1 MGTTDTFLFALG
13 RIVKTHGI
21 RGEVQ
26 VYSYSDVEYFL
37 DYKDLFIQGK
47 YGDKVPQR
55 VLKARVKKGQSV
67 ILALEGVVDRT
78 QAGSFVGKEIFLDRA
93 KLSPPAEGEYY
104 WHEIEGLSVVS
115 AGGEE
120 LGILSD
126 VLATGAHD
134 VYVVKGDRGEI
145 LVPAVEQMVKKI
157 DLEKG
162 VMVVDLPPGL
172 VEANAL

>member
-1 MGTTDTFLFALG
+1 LFFALG

-37 DYKDLFIQGK
+37 DYKDIFVQGK
-47 YGDKVPQR
+47 YGDKVSQR
-55 VLKARVKKGQSV
+55 VVKARVKKGQSV

-78 QAGSFVGKEIFLDRA
+78 QADFFVGKEIFLDRA
-93 KLSPPAEGEYY
+93 KLPPLAEGEYY

-134 VYVVKGDRGEI
+134 VYVVKGDKGEI

-157 DLEKG
+157 DLKKG
-162 VMVVDLPPGL
+162 VMVVNLPPGL

>member
-1 MGTTDTFLFALG
+1 MGTDTFFIALG

-26 VYSYSDVEYFL
+26 VYSYSDAEYFL
-37 DYKDLFIQGK
+37 DYKDLFVQGK

-67 ILALEGVVDRT
+67 ILALEGIVDIT

-93 KLSPPAEGEYY
+93 KLSPLAEGEYY

-134 VYVVKGDRGEI
+134 VYVVKGDGGEI

>member
-1 MGTTDTFLFALG
+1 MGTDGTLFFALG

-26 VYSYSDVEYFL
+26 VYSYSDVEYFF
-37 DYKDLFIQGK
+37 DYKDIFLQGK
-47 YGDKVPQR
+47 FGDKVPQR
-55 VLKARVKKGQSV
+55 VVKACVKKGQSV
-67 ILALEGVVDRT
+67 ILALEGVVDTT
-78 QAGSFVGKEIFLDRA
+78 QAGSLVGKEIFLDRA
-93 KLSPPAEGEYY
+93 KLSPLAEGEYY

-126 VLATGAHD
+126 VLTTGAHD

-145 LVPAVEQMVKKI
+145 LVPAVEQMVKI

-162 VMVVDLPPGL
+162 VMIVDFPPGL
-172 VEANAL
+172 IEANVL

>member
-1 MGTTDTFLFALG
+1 MGTDPSFFALG

-21 RGEVQ
+21 HGEVQ
-26 VYSYSDVEYFL
+26 VYSYSDVEYFF
-37 DYKDLFIQGK
+37 DYKDIFVQGK

-55 VLKARVKKGQSV
+55 VVKARVKKGQSV
-67 ILALEGVVDRT
+67 ILTLEGVVDIT
-78 QAGSFVGKEIFLDRA
+78 QAGSLVNTEIFLDRA
-93 KLSPPAEGEYY
+93 KLSPLAEGEYY

-115 AGGEE
+115 AKGEE

-157 DLEKG
+157 DFEKG

-172 VEANAL
+172 IEANAL

>member
-1 MGTTDTFLFALG
+1 MGTDTFFFALG

-26 VYSYSDVEYFL
+26 VYSYSDIEYFF
-37 DYKDLFIQGK
+37 DYKDIFVQDK

-55 VLKARVKKGQSV
+55 IVKARVKKGQSV
-67 ILALEGVVDRT
+67 ILTLEGVVDIT
-78 QAGSFVGKEIFLDRA
+78 QAGSLVDTEIFLDRA
-93 KLSPPAEGEYY
+93 KLSPLAEGEYY

-134 VYVVKGDRGEI
+134 VYVVKGDKGEI
-145 LVPAVEQMVKKI
+145 LVPAVEQIVKKI
-157 DLEKG
+157 DFKKG

-172 VEANAL
+172 IEANAL

>member
-1 MGTTDTFLFALG
+1 MGTDTFFFALG

-37 DYKDLFIQGK
+37 DYKDLFVQGK
-47 YGDKVPQR
+47 YGDKMPQR

-67 ILALEGVVDRT
+67 ILAFEGVVDRT

-93 KLSPPAEGEYY
+93 KLSPLAEGEYY

-115 AGGEE
+115 AKGEE

-145 LVPAVEQMVKKI
+145 LVPAVEQMVKNI
-157 DLEKG
+157 DLKKG

>member
-1 MGTTDTFLFALG
+1 MGTDTFLFALG
-13 RIVKTHGI
+13 RIVKPHGI

-26 VYSYSDVEYFL
+26 VYSYSDVDYFL
-37 DYKDLFIQGK
+37 DYKDIFVQGK

-55 VLKARVKKGQSV
+55 VIKARIKKGQSV
-67 ILALEGVVDRT
+67 VLTLEGVVDRT
-78 QAGSFVGKEIFLDRA
+78 QAGFFVGKEIFLDKA
-93 KLSPPAEGEYY
+93 KLLPLAEGEYY

-115 AGGEE
+115 AEGEE

-126 VLATGAHD
+126 VLTTGAHD
-134 VYVVKGDRGEI
+134 VYVVKGDKGEI

-157 DLEKG
+157 DLKKG
-162 VMVVDLPPGL
+162 VMKVDLPPGL

>member
-1 MGTTDTFLFALG
+1 MGTDDIFFFAIG

-21 RGEVQ
+21 RGEMR
-26 VYSYSDVEYFL
+26 VYSYSDVEYFF
-37 DYKDLFIQGK
+37 DYKDIFVQGK

-55 VLKARVKKGQSV
+55 VVKVRVKKGQSV
-67 ILALEGVVDRT
+67 ILALEGVVDIT
-78 QAGSFVGKEIFLDRA
+78 QAGSLVGKEIFLNRA
-93 KLSPPAEGEYY
+93 KLSPLADGEYY

-134 VYVVKGDRGEI
+134 VYVVKGDKGEI

-157 DLEKG
+157 DLKKG
-162 VMVVDLPPGL
+162 VIVVDLPPGL
-172 VEANAL
+172 IEANAL

>member
-1 MGTTDTFLFALG
+1 MGTDGTLFFALG

-26 VYSYSDVEYFL
+26 VYSYSDVEYFF
-37 DYKDLFIQGK
+37 DYKDIFLQGK
-47 YGDKVPQR
+47 FGDKVPQR
-55 VLKARVKKGQSV
+55 VVKARVKKGQSV
-67 ILALEGVVDRT
+67 ILALEGVVDTT
-78 QAGSFVGKEIFLDRA
+78 QAGSLVGKEIFLDRA
-93 KLSPPAEGEYY
+93 KLSPLVEGEYY

-126 VLATGAHD
+126 VLTTGAHD

-145 LVPAVEQMVKKI
+145 LVPAVEQMVKI

-162 VMVVDLPPGL
+162 VMIVDFPPGL
-172 VEANAL
+172 IEANVL

>member
-1 MGTTDTFLFALG
+1 MDTDIFFAFG

-26 VYSYSDVEYFL
+26 VYPYSDAESFFAC
-37 DYKDLFIQGK
+37 KDIFVHGI
-47 YGDKVPQR
+47 YGEKVPQR
-55 VLKARVKKGQSV
+55 VLKARTKKGQSV
-67 ILALEGVVDRT
+67 ILTLEGIVDRT
-78 QAGSFVGKEIFLDRA
+78 QAGSFVGKEIFLDRTR
-93 KLSPPAEGEYY
+93 LSPLAEGEYY
-104 WHEIEGLSVVS
+104 WHELEGLTVVS
-115 AGGEE
+115 VGGEE
-120 LGILSD
+120 MGTLSDILS
-126 VLATGAHD
+126 TGAHD

-162 VMVVDLPPGL
+162 VMKVDLPPGL

>member
-1 MGTTDTFLFALG
+1 MGTDTFFFALG

-37 DYKDLFIQGK
+37 GYKDLFVQGK

-67 ILALEGVVDRT
+67 ILSLEGVVDRI

-93 KLSPPAEGEYY
+93 KLSPLAEGEYY
-104 WHEIEGLSVVS
+104 WHEIEGLSVVN
-115 AGGEE
+115 ARGEE

-126 VLATGAHD
+126 VLATGADD

-145 LVPAVEQMVKKI
+145 LVPAVDQMVKKI
-157 DLEKG
+157 DLKKG

>member
-1 MGTTDTFLFALG
+1 MGTDTFFFALG
-13 RIVKTHGI
+13 KIVKTHGI

-26 VYSYSDVEYFL
+26 VYLYSDEGSFL
-37 DYKDLFIQGK
+37 DYKNIFVQGK

-55 VLKARVKKGQSV
+55 VLKARTKKGKSV
-67 ILALEGVVDRT
+67 ILTLEGVVDRT
-78 QAGSFVGKEIFLDRA
+78 QAGSFVDKEIFLDRA
-93 KLSPPAEGEYY
+93 KLSPLAEEEYY
-104 WHEIEGLSVVS
+104 WHELEGLAVVS

-126 VLATGAHD
+126 ILATGAYD
-134 VYVVKGDRGEI
+134 VYVVKGDKGEI
-145 LVPAVEQMVKKI
+145 LVPAVEQMVKEI

-162 VMVVDLPPGL
+162 VIKVDLPPGL

>member
-1 MGTTDTFLFALG
+1 MGTDTFFFALG

-37 DYKDLFIQGK
+37 DYKDLFVQGK

-93 KLSPPAEGEYY
+93 KLSPLAEGEYY

>member
-1 MGTTDTFLFALG
+1 MGTDTFFFALG

-37 DYKDLFIQGK
+37 DYKDFFVQGK

-55 VLKARVKKGQSV
+55 VIKARVKKGQSV
-67 ILALEGVVDRT
+67 ILTLEGVVDRT

-93 KLSPPAEGEYY
+93 KLSPLAEGEYY
-104 WHEIEGLSVVS
+104 RHEIEGLSVVS
-115 AGGEE
+115 TEGEK

-134 VYVVKGDRGEI
+134 VYVLKGDKGEI

-157 DLEKG
+157 DLKKG

>member
-1 MGTTDTFLFALG
+1 MGTDGTLFFALG

-26 VYSYSDVEYFL
+26 VYSYSDVEYFF
-37 DYKDLFIQGK
+37 DYKDIFLQGK
-47 YGDKVPQR
+47 FGDKVPQR
-55 VLKARVKKGQSV
+55 VVKARVKKGQSV
-67 ILALEGVVDRT
+67 ILALEGVVDTT
-78 QAGSFVGKEIFLDRA
+78 QAGSLVGKEIFLDRA
-93 KLSPPAEGEYY
+93 KLSPLAEGEYY

-126 VLATGAHD
+126 VLTTGAHD

-145 LVPAVEQMVKKI
+145 LVPAVEQMVKI

-162 VMVVDLPPGL
+162 VMIVDFPPGL
-172 VEANAL
+172 IEANVL

>member
-1 MGTTDTFLFALG
+1 LTGTDTCFFALG
-13 RIVKTHGI
+13 RIVKIHGI

-26 VYSYSDVEYFL
+26 VYLYSDAGSFFG
-37 DYKDLFIQGK
+37 YKDIFVQDK

-55 VLKARVKKGQSV
+55 VLKTRTKKGQSV
-67 ILALEGVVDRT
+67 ILTLEGVVDRT

-93 KLSPPAEGEYY
+93 QLSPLAKGEYY
-104 WHEIEGLSVVS
+104 WHELEGLIVVS
-115 AGGEE
+115 AGGEK

-126 VLATGAHD
+126 ILATGAHD
-134 VYVVKGDRGEI
+134 VYVVKGDKREI
-145 LVPAVEQMVKKI
+145 LVPAVEQMVKEI

-162 VMVVDLPPGL
+162 VIKVNLPPGL

>member
-1 MGTTDTFLFALG
+1 MGTDTFFFALG

-37 DYKDLFIQGK
+37 DYKDLFVQGK

-55 VLKARVKKGQSV
+55 VIKARVKKGQSV
-67 ILALEGVVDRT
+67 ILTLEGVVDRT

-93 KLSPPAEGEYY
+93 KLPPLAEGEYY

-115 AGGEE
+115 AGGKE

-134 VYVVKGDRGEI
+134 VYVVKGDKGEI

-157 DLEKG
+157 DLKKG

>member
-1 MGTTDTFLFALG
+1 MSTDTFLFALG
-13 RIVKTHGI
+13 RIVKPHGI

-26 VYSYSDVEYFL
+26 VYSYSNVEYFL
-37 DYKDLFIQGK
+37 DYKDIFVQGK

-55 VLKARVKKGQSV
+55 VLKARIKKGQSV

-78 QAGSFVGKEIFLDRA
+78 QAGFFVDKEIFLDRA
-93 KLSPPAEGEYY
+93 KLPPLPEGEYY
-104 WHEIEGLSVVS
+104 RHEIEGLSVVS
-115 AGGEE
+115 AEGEK

-134 VYVVKGDRGEI
+134 VYVVKGDKGEI

-157 DLEKG
+157 DLKKG

>member
-1 MGTTDTFLFALG
+1 MGTDTFLFALG

-37 DYKDLFIQGK
+37 DYKDIFIQGK
-47 YGDKVPQR
+47 YGDIVPQG

-67 ILALEGVVDRT
+67 ILTLEGVVDRT

-93 KLSPPAEGEYY
+93 KLSPLAEGEYY

-115 AGGEE
+115 AEGEK

-134 VYVVKGDRGEI
+134 VYVVKGDKGEI

-157 DLEKG
+157 DLKKG